1 MHETGQWTD
10 YKRAA
15 TRPKAKRT
23 FLQVLSHR
31 VKVKIGTGSRQNG
44 RKQAK
49 WQEVGRRAGR
59 KAGRPKASRQAIK
72 TLLFFSCEVFYI
84 NI

>member
-1 MHETGQWTD
+1 MPLCSLARDWTD

-31 VKVKIGTGSRQNG
+31 VKVKIGTGSRQNA

-49 WQEVGRRAGR
+49 WQ
-59 KAGRPKASRQAIK
+59 
-72 TLLFFSCEVFYI
+72 
-84 NI
+84 

>member
-1 MHETGQWTD
+1 MFRETLGRVYRRLTDLCMPLCSLARDWTD

-31 VKVKIGTGSRQNG
+31 VKVKIGTGSRQNA

-49 WQEVGRRAGR
+49 WQ
-59 KAGRPKASRQAIK
+59 
-72 TLLFFSCEVFYI
+72 
-84 NI
+84 